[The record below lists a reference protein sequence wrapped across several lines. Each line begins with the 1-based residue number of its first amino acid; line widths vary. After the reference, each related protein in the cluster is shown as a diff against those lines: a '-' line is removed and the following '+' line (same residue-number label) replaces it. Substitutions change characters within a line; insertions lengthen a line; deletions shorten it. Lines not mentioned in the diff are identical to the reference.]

1 MCSVVK
7 KISTVPLAA
16 IRETN
21 KFEYADFLRLRKH
34 SAAPWKC
41 RYVLAI
47 HCKCTSKAQ
56 SFLPVCVSFEEALL
70 SVSAYLVRLSLSVE
84 PLPASV
90 ARLRAGSIV
99 SG

>member
-34 SAAPWKC
+34 SAAPGNVGTYWQFIASAPLRRSRSC
-41 RYVLAI
+41 RYALALRR
-47 HCKCTSKAQ
+47 HCFR
-56 SFLPVCVSFEEALL
+56 FLLIWSDFLCL
-70 SVSAYLVRLSLSVE
+70 
-84 PLPASV
+84 
-90 ARLRAGSIV
+90 
-99 SG
+99 